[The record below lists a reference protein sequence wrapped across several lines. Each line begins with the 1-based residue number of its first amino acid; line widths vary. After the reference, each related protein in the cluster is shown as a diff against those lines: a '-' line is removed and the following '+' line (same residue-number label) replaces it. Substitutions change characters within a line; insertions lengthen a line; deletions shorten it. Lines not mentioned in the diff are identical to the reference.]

1 MESCRLHLDP
11 QHTWDMQECAYRC
24 SHSWDVVPWVF
35 HYLNS
40 ATLIGRALSFKDLG
54 GRFPAMHKGCSS
66 YGGMLQ
72 CWHSRSGCPEPI
84 SNKPFALVEIG
95 CVLREQIQHLVDEEQ
110 AAYSAQSAVMP
121 LRELASN
128 PNPGQGAKPGAE
140 LPGGA
145 TELMGGHTKPPPAA
159 AGFAGAAQERAR
171 GVREAQQAELEQKT
185 GDTLYRS
192 AGGLSTCRVP

>member
-1 MESCRLHLDP
+1 MVDDGTAL
-11 QHTWDMQECAYRC
+11 
-24 SHSWDVVPWVF
+24 
-35 HYLNS
+35 
-40 ATLIGRALSFKDLG
+40 RA
-54 GRFPAMHKGCSS
+54 
-66 YGGMLQ
+66 
-72 CWHSRSGCPEPI
+72 
-84 SNKPFALVEIG
+84 
-95 CVLREQIQHLVDEEQ
+95 QIQHLVDEEQ

-192 AGGLSTCRVP
+192 AGGYPFEQDPARLG